1 MKSSFIKLSLIAAS
15 LASAFMLAS
24 CNKPEKEETGNPELT
39 ITSPEA
45 DTLKV
50 AIAGGPC
57 EITYTLKNPV
67 EGVTL
72 QAETAEGIDWI
83 TDIDLATE
91 GKITFNVASNE
102 GQQPREAALTIQYDF
117 IKETVV
123 VAQEGDEAALDN
135 ELNASFFTGY
145 YYGEETAAGVANY
158 YFYLSDKEFV
168 NNLMS
173 PEGTYYLVDLYA
185 SLPEDPTN
193 ITLPEGT
200 FTFDLENTLA
210 EGTFSTLSHRKVLDF
225 SGMATSADYE
235 EGTLIVAKDG
245 DNMNI
250 ELNVMIDGETY
261 HVVYNGAV
269 SFEDMTPGETWE
281 RPDVE
286 YNTITED
293 ITFAPDSIDARF
305 FDSEDG
311 DNLHIEFYA
320 GDTSLYCSFC
330 TDTTYTGG
338 TIKPGRYLVRGT
350 YETETLVWGFGSSFV
365 IPGIIPFSAY
375 GTYVQIGEDGL
386 GVEPYYGLASGGYI
400 EVAMNDDGTYHLNFN
415 LELEGQYKLTGA
427 YDGPVELV
435 E

>member
-15 LASAFMLAS
+15 LASVFMLAS

-39 ITSPEA
+39 ITSPEG
-45 DTLKV
+45 DTLNV

-67 EGVTL
+67 EGVSMQVT
-72 QAETAEGIDWI
+72 AAEGIDWI

-102 GQQPREAALTIQYDF
+102 GQQPRETTLTIQYDY

-123 VAQEGDEAALDN
+123 VAQEGFESAYDHEFPATV
-135 ELNASFFTGY
+135 FTGY
-145 YYGEETAAGVANY
+145 YYGEETEKGVANY
-158 YFYLSDKEFV
+158 YFFLSDKEFV
-168 NNLMS
+168 NDWMS

-185 SLPEDPTN
+185 ALPQDPAS
-193 ITLPEGT
+193 IILPEGT
-200 FTFDLENTLA
+200 FTFDLENTLK
-210 EGTFSTLSHRKVLDF
+210 EGTFSTLSHRKILDF

-235 EGTLIVAKDG
+235 EGTIVISKEG
-245 DNMNI
+245 ENYNI
-250 ELNVMIDGETY
+250 ELIVTIEGETW
-261 HVVYNGAV
+261 HVTYSGAAT
-269 SFEDMTPGETWE
+269 FEDKTSGDVWE
-281 RPDVE
+281 RPDTD
-286 YNTITED
+286 YDAITED
-293 ITFAPDSIDARF
+293 ITFVPESIDARF

-311 DNLHIEFYA
+311 DNLQIEFYA
-320 GDTSLYCSFC
+320 GDTTLYCSFC

-350 YETETLVWGFGSSFV
+350 YETETLVWGYASSFSLF
-365 IPGIIPFSAY
+365 GFSPL
-375 GTYVQIGEDGL
+375 GTYVQIGEVSLFG
-386 GVEPYYGLASGGYI
+386 GEAYYGLASGGYI
-400 EVAMNDDGTYHLNFN
+400 EVVMNDDNTYHLDFN
-415 LELEGQYKLTGA
+415 LELEGQYKLTGT

>member
-15 LASAFMLAS
+15 LASVFMLAS
-24 CNKPEKEETGNPELT
+24 CNKPDKEETGNPELT
-39 ITSPEA
+39 ITSPEG
-45 DTLKV
+45 DTLNV

-67 EGVTL
+67 EGVSMQVT
-72 QAETAEGIDWI
+72 AAEGIDWI

-102 GQQPREAALTIQYDF
+102 GQQPRETTLTIQYDF

-123 VAQEGDEAALDN
+123 VAQEGFESAYDHEFQATV
-135 ELNASFFTGY
+135 FTGY
-145 YYGEETAAGVANY
+145 YYGEETEKGVANY
-158 YFYLSDKEFV
+158 YFFLSDKEFV
-168 NNLMS
+168 NDWMS

-185 SLPEDPTN
+185 ALPQDPAS

-200 FTFDLENTLA
+200 FTFDLENTLK
-210 EGTFSTLSHRKVLDF
+210 EGTFSTLSHRKILDF

-235 EGTLIVAKDG
+235 EGTVVISKEG
-245 DNMNI
+245 ENYNI
-250 ELNVMIDGETY
+250 ELIVTIEGETW
-261 HVVYNGAV
+261 HVTYSGAAT
-269 SFEDMTPGETWE
+269 FEDKTSGDVWE
-281 RPDVE
+281 RPDTD
-286 YNTITED
+286 YDAITED
-293 ITFAPDSIDARF
+293 ITFVPESIDARF

-311 DNLHIEFYA
+311 DNLQIEFYA
-320 GDTSLYCSFC
+320 GDTTLYCSFC

-350 YETETLVWGFGSSFV
+350 YETETLVWGYASSFSMF
-365 IPGIIPFSAY
+365 GFSPL
-375 GTYVQIGEDGL
+375 GTYVQIGEVSLFG
-386 GVEPYYGLASGGYI
+386 GEAYYGLASGGYI
-400 EVAMNDDGTYHLNFN
+400 EVVMNDDNTYHLDFN
-415 LELEGQYKLTGA
+415 LELEGQYKLTGT

>member
-15 LASAFMLAS
+15 LASVFMLAS

-45 DTLKV
+45 DTLNV

-67 EGVTL
+67 EGVSMQVT
-72 QAETAEGIDWI
+72 AAEGIDWI

-102 GQQPREAALTIQYDF
+102 GQQPRETTLTIQYDF

-123 VAQEGDEAALDN
+123 VAQEGFESAYDHEFQATV
-135 ELNASFFTGY
+135 FTGY
-145 YYGEETAAGVANY
+145 YYGEETEKGVANY
-158 YFYLSDKEFV
+158 YFFLSDKEFV
-168 NNLMS
+168 NDWMS

-185 SLPEDPTN
+185 ALPQDPAS

-200 FTFDLENTLA
+200 FTFDLENTLK
-210 EGTFSTLSHRKVLDF
+210 EGTFSTLSHRKILDF

-235 EGTLIVAKDG
+235 EGTIVISKDG
-245 DNMNI
+245 ENYNI
-250 ELNVMIDGETY
+250 ELIVTIEGETW
-261 HVVYNGAV
+261 HVTYSGTAT
-269 SFEDMTPGETWE
+269 FEDKTSGDVWE
-281 RPDVE
+281 RPDTD
-286 YNTITED
+286 YDAITED
-293 ITFAPDSIDARF
+293 ITFVPESIDARF

-311 DNLHIEFYA
+311 DNLQIEFYA
-320 GDTSLYCSFC
+320 GDTTLYCSFC

-350 YETETLVWGFGSSFV
+350 YETETLVWGYASSFSMF
-365 IPGIIPFSAY
+365 GFSPL
-375 GTYVQIGEDGL
+375 GTYVQIGEVSLFG
-386 GVEPYYGLASGGYI
+386 GEAYYGLASGGYI
-400 EVAMNDDGTYHLNFN
+400 EVVMNDDNTYHLDFN
-415 LELEGQYKLTGA
+415 LELEGQYKLTGT

>member
-15 LASAFMLAS
+15 LASVFMLAS

-45 DTLKV
+45 DTLNV

-67 EGVTL
+67 EGVSMQVT
-72 QAETAEGIDWI
+72 AAEGIDWI

-102 GQQPREAALTIQYDF
+102 GQQPRETTLTIQYDF

-123 VAQEGDEAALDN
+123 VAQEGFESAYDN
-135 ELNASFFTGY
+135 EFPATVFTGY
-145 YYGEETAAGVANY
+145 YYGEETEKGVANY
-158 YFYLSDKEFV
+158 YFFLSDKEFV
-168 NNLMS
+168 NDWMS

-185 SLPEDPTN
+185 ALPQDPAS
-193 ITLPEGT
+193 IILPEGT
-200 FTFDLENTLA
+200 FTFDLENTLK
-210 EGTFSTLSHRKVLDF
+210 EGTFSTLSHRKILDF

-235 EGTLIVAKDG
+235 EGTIVISKEG
-245 DNMNI
+245 ENYNI
-250 ELNVMIDGETY
+250 ELIVTIEGETW
-261 HVVYNGAV
+261 HVTYSGAAT
-269 SFEDMTPGETWE
+269 FEDKTSGDVWE
-281 RPDVE
+281 RPDTD
-286 YNTITED
+286 YDAITED
-293 ITFAPDSIDARF
+293 ITFVPESIDARF

-311 DNLHIEFYA
+311 DNLQIEFYA
-320 GDTSLYCSFC
+320 GDTTLYCSFC

-350 YETETLVWGFGSSFV
+350 YETETLVWGYASSFSLF
-365 IPGIIPFSAY
+365 GFSPL
-375 GTYVQIGEDGL
+375 GTYVQIGEVSLFG
-386 GVEPYYGLASGGYI
+386 GEAYYGLASGGYI
-400 EVAMNDDGTYHLNFN
+400 EVVMNDDNTYHLDFN
-415 LELEGQYKLTGA
+415 LELEGQYKLTGT

>member
-15 LASAFMLAS
+15 LASVFMLAS

-45 DTLKV
+45 DTLNV

-67 EGVTL
+67 EGVSMQVT
-72 QAETAEGIDWI
+72 AAEGIDWI

-102 GQQPREAALTIQYDF
+102 GQQPRETTLTIQYDY

-123 VAQEGDEAALDN
+123 VAQEGFESAYDN
-135 ELNASFFTGY
+135 EFPATVFTGY
-145 YYGEETAAGVANY
+145 YYGEETEKGVANY
-158 YFYLSDKEFV
+158 YFFLSDKEFV
-168 NNLMS
+168 NDWMS

-185 SLPEDPTN
+185 ALPQDPAS
-193 ITLPEGT
+193 IILPEGT
-200 FTFDLENTLA
+200 FTFDLENTLK
-210 EGTFSTLSHRKVLDF
+210 EGTFSTLSHRKILDF

-235 EGTLIVAKDG
+235 EGTIVISKEG
-245 DNMNI
+245 ENYNI
-250 ELNVMIDGETY
+250 ELIVTIEGETW
-261 HVVYNGAV
+261 HVTYSGAAT
-269 SFEDMTPGETWE
+269 FEDKTSGDVWE
-281 RPDVE
+281 RPDTD
-286 YNTITED
+286 YDAITED
-293 ITFAPDSIDARF
+293 ITFVPESIDARF

-311 DNLHIEFYA
+311 DNLQIEFYA
-320 GDTSLYCSFC
+320 GDTTLYCSFC

-350 YETETLVWGFGSSFV
+350 YETETLVWGYASSFSLF
-365 IPGIIPFSAY
+365 GFSPL
-375 GTYVQIGEDGL
+375 GTYVQIGEVSLFG
-386 GVEPYYGLASGGYI
+386 GEAYYGLASGGYI
-400 EVAMNDDGTYHLNFN
+400 EVVMNDDNTYHLDFN
-415 LELEGQYKLTGA
+415 LELEGQYKLTGT

>member
-15 LASAFMLAS
+15 LASVFMLAS

-45 DTLKV
+45 DTLNV

-67 EGVTL
+67 EGVSMQVT
-72 QAETAEGIDWI
+72 AAEGIDWI

-102 GQQPREAALTIQYDF
+102 GQQPRETTLTIQYDF

-123 VAQEGDEAALDN
+123 VAQEGDASALDN
-135 ELNASFFTGY
+135 EFKASVFTGY
-145 YYGEETAAGVANY
+145 YYGEETAEGVGNY
-158 YFYLSDKEFV
+158 YFYLSDKEFI
-168 NNLMS
+168 NGWMS

-185 SLPEDPTN
+185 ALPQDPAD

-200 FTFDLENTLA
+200 YTFDLESTLK
-210 EGTFSTLSHRKVLDF
+210 EGTFSTLSHRKILDF

-235 EGTLIVAKDG
+235 EGTLVVTKDG
-245 DNMNI
+245 DNLNI
-250 ELNVMIDGETY
+250 DLSVTIEGETW

-269 SFEDMTPGETWE
+269 TFEDMTSGDTWE
-281 RPDVE
+281 RPDDE
-286 YNTITED
+286 YDAITED
-293 ITFAPDSIDARF
+293 ITFVPDSIDARF

-311 DNLHIEFYA
+311 DNLQIEFYA
-320 GDTSLYCSFC
+320 GDTTLYCSFC

-350 YETETLVWGFGSSFV
+350 YETETLVWGYASSFSFF
-365 IPGIIPFSAY
+365 GFSPL
-375 GTYVQIGEDGL
+375 GTYVQIGETSLL
-386 GVEPYYGLASGGYI
+386 GGSEVYYGLASGGYI
-400 EVAMNDDGTYHLNFN
+400 EVIMNNDGTYHLDFN
-415 LELEGQYKLTGA
+415 LELEGQYKLSGT

>member
-15 LASAFMLAS
+15 LASVFMLAS

-39 ITSPEA
+39 ITSPEG
-45 DTLKV
+45 DTLNV

-67 EGVTL
+67 EGVSMQVT
-72 QAETAEGIDWI
+72 AAEGIDWI

-102 GQQPREAALTIQYDF
+102 GQQPRETTLTIQYDF

-123 VAQEGDEAALDN
+123 VAQEGFESAYDHEFQATV
-135 ELNASFFTGY
+135 FTGY
-145 YYGEETAAGVANY
+145 YYGEETEKGVANY
-158 YFYLSDKEFV
+158 YFFLSDKEFV
-168 NNLMS
+168 NDWMS

-185 SLPEDPTN
+185 ALPQDPAS

-200 FTFDLENTLA
+200 FTFDLENTLK
-210 EGTFSTLSHRKVLDF
+210 EGTFSTLSHRKILDF

-235 EGTLIVAKDG
+235 EGTVVISKEG
-245 DNMNI
+245 ENYNI
-250 ELNVMIDGETY
+250 ELIVTIEGETW
-261 HVVYNGAV
+261 HVTYSGAAT
-269 SFEDMTPGETWE
+269 FEDKTSGDVWE
-281 RPDVE
+281 RPDTD
-286 YNTITED
+286 YDAITED
-293 ITFAPDSIDARF
+293 ITFVPESIDARF

-311 DNLHIEFYA
+311 DNLQIEFYA
-320 GDTSLYCSFC
+320 GDTTLYCSFC

-350 YETETLVWGFGSSFV
+350 YETETLVWGYASSFSLF
-365 IPGIIPFSAY
+365 GFSPL
-375 GTYVQIGEDGL
+375 GTYVQIGEVSLFG
-386 GVEPYYGLASGGYI
+386 GEAYYGLASGGYI
-400 EVAMNDDGTYHLNFN
+400 EVVMNDDNTYHLDFN
-415 LELEGQYKLTGA
+415 LELEGQYKLTGT